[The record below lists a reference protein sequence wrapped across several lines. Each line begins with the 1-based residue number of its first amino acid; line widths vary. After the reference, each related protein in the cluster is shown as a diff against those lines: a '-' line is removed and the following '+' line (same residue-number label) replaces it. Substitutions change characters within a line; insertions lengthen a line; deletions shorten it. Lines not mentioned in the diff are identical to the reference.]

1 MKRKVRIK
9 GTDIYVQC
17 LGASSQ
23 GMTCK
28 YLNGNFK
35 GACVIIAGDCLVEEY
50 EDTKP

>member
-17 LGASSQ
+17 LEASSQ

-35 GACVIIAGDCLVEEY
+35 GACDIIAGDCLVEEY

>member
-17 LGASSQ
+17 IGASST
-23 GMTCK
+23 GMMCK
-28 YLNGNFK
+28 YLNGDLK
-35 GACVIIAGDCLVEEY
+35 GSGGVIPGDCLVEEY